1 MTMKTKAPS
10 TAKLN
15 IVENSVI
22 YNEDQCTALDR
33 QFVERKFDL
42 YKPFTEAK

>member
-33 QFVERKFDL
+33 EAICRKKIWPVL
-42 YKPFTEAK
+42 TIH